1 MAGHGPAP
9 KPEGQKRHRIA
20 DKIETSNLLDDGVEL
35 GPDLISLTGRLEW
48 PEQVSKWYQIWRTAP
63 QAKAFIDTDWQR
75 LGMVA
80 YLYEQF
86 LLDPKPNL
94 LSEIRLNEER
104 LGATLV
110 DRQRARMNIE
120 RTDVSTGAQILSLA
134 PGSSA
139 KDRIANRPL
148 TP

>member
-20 DKIETSNLLDDGVEL
+20 DKIETSHLLDDGSQL
-35 GPDLISLTGRLEW
+35 GPELSVLTGRSDW
-48 PEQVSKWYQIWRTAP
+48 PAPVERWFHVWRTSP

-80 YLYEQF
+80 FLYEQF
-86 LLDPKPNL
+86 LIEAKPNL

-104 LGATLV
+104 LGATVV

-120 RTDVSTGAQILSLA
+120 RADAQEGAKILALA
-134 PGSSA
+134 PGSKA
-139 KDRIANRPL
+139 KDRIAKR
-148 TP
+148 TPVN